1 MKRCM
6 IIERESPDKPYVVI
20 AMDLGLNDAVKVMKD
35 RIDENNPDKE
45 AVRLVDYVILV

>member
-1 MKRCM
+1 MV
-6 IIERESPDKPYVVI
+6 IERESPDKPYMVL

-35 RIDENNPDKE
+35 RIDEKNPDKE